1 MDPSNAASAT
11 INHALAEAG
20 VLERW
25 DQLTQR
31 IAAGE
36 TDAALGALPK
46 QVLQEAFD
54 LTKPLAQ
61 AHLSELTKALGTQ
74 LSAGRKGDFQALVL
88 AADSDWRQ
96 FHAQLNPAAQHVVS
110 AEAMKEGLKAQFPSV
125 YILGWGDQ

>member
-1 MDPSNAASAT
+1 MDTSNAASAT

-61 AHLSELTKALGTQ
+61 AHLSELTKALGAK
-74 LSAGRKGDFQALVL
+74 LNSSSKDAFQAIVID
-88 AADSDWRQ
+88 ADAQWRQ
-96 FHAQLNPAAQHVVS
+96 FHAQLNPASRQIVS
-110 AEAMKEGLKAQFPSV
+110 DDALRDGLKTQFPSV